1 MIAALLAAMRAKL
14 PGGIREGR
22 MSAATDASYY
32 TELGLPIVI
41 FAATGGEPHCD
52 REWGSLKSLDE
63 YADFFVSYLGGR

>member
-1 MIAALLAAMRAKL
+1 
-14 PGGIREGR
+14 

-32 TELGLPIVI
+32 AGQGLPIVI

-63 YADFFVSYLGGR
+63 YAEFFVKYFSSKALLTNHKSIPAGR